1 MNVWSIK
8 ECATVFSETL
18 KTLKSEL
25 SKKESGDYLVWD
37 KDDKYSME
45 FVAACAN
52 IRAHIFGI
60 EKKSLF
66 DIKCKY

>member
-8 ECATVFSETL
+8 ECATVFSESLEVL
-18 KTLKSEL
+18 KNEL
-25 SKKESGDYLVWD
+25 SKKGSGDYLVWD

-45 FVAACAN
+45 FVTACAN
-52 IRAHIFGI
+52 IRSHIFGI

-66 DIKCKY
+66 DTKCK